1 VQHPIAVR
9 VSLPFLRAWRTWLGY
24 SQAEL
29 ARRAGMS
36 KATIVY
42 LEGAKARANFVTVGK
57 LATAL
62 GLPREQLLHD
72 APPADQQAEE
82 PAISRA

>member
-1 VQHPIAVR
+1 MQRREAAR
-9 VSLPFLRAWRTWLGY
+9 VSLPHLRAWRMWLGY

-29 ARRAGMS
+29 ARRARMS

-57 LATAL
+57 LAAAM
-62 GLPREQLLHD
+62 GLPRERLLHYAPEAGRAAVD
-72 APPADQQAEE
+72 A
-82 PAISRA
+82 